1 MTHLKIN
8 LKTVSV
14 NLGPGLVLSEC
25 QIVTWWP
32 RVAGADLRR
41 M

>member
-14 NLGPGLVLSEC
+14 NLGPGLETV
-25 QIVTWWP
+25 V
-32 RVAGADLRR
+32 RG
-41 M
+41 